1 MARGLPEPLLLPLA
15 LLALWKRR
23 ALTSMALPAQ
33 ELLARAL
40 LGPLPVALPELPAR
54 RALMVRQPS
63 YMRQR

>member
-33 ELLARAL
+33 ELLDLVLKTAAE
-40 LGPLPVALPELPAR
+40 A
-54 RALMVRQPS
+54 S
-63 YMRQR
+63 K